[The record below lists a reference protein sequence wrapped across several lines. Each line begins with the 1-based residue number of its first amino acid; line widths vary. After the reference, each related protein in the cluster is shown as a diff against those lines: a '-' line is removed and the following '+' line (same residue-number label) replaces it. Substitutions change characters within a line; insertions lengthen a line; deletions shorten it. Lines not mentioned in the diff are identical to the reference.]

1 MLLGDRNG
9 DNGSIGRPKWMFTI
23 SGVRSMVQVQPRLF
37 ESFEDYLV
45 YSESLEG
52 FYELY
57 NGQLVKM
64 PPESGVN
71 VQIANR
77 LLLHF
82 AGLVGIDRVRG
93 QGLEIEVQGEPRNR
107 YPDLTILRE
116 EHIEQL
122 ARRNTVRLSMN
133 PPLLVVE
140 VVSPGEV
147 QRQRDYVAKRFQYQ
161 SCGIPEYWLIDP
173 DAETVLVLVLREG
186 TYEEMGAFS
195 GDTPIESLSLA
206 DLNLT
211 AAQVFLG

>member
-1 MLLGDRNG
+1 
-9 DNGSIGRPKWMFTI
+9 
-23 SGVRSMVQVQPRLF
+23 MVQVQPRLF

-71 VQIANR
+71 VQIASFLFLQFAR
-77 LLLHF
+77 L
-82 AGLVGIDRVRG
+82 IDYRRVRG

-173 DAETVLVLVLREG
+173 EAETVLVLELREG
-186 TYEEMGAFS
+186 SYQEIGTFTGE
-195 GDTPIESLSLA
+195 TPIQSFTIS
-206 DLNLT
+206 DLDLT
-211 AAQVFLG
+211 AGQVFLG

>member
-1 MLLGDRNG
+1 
-9 DNGSIGRPKWMFTI
+9 
-23 SGVRSMVQVQPRLF
+23 MVQIQPRLF

-77 LLLHF
+77 LLLYF

-93 QGLEIEVQGEPRNR
+93 QGLEIEVQGEPRNH

-133 PPLLVVE
+133 PPLLVIE
-140 VVSPGEV
+140 VVSPGDV

-161 SCGIPEYWLIDP
+161 GCGIPEYWLIDP
-173 DAETVLVLVLREG
+173 EAETILVLGLQEG
-186 TYEEMGAFS
+186 FYHEIGTFS
-195 GDTPIESLSLA
+195 GDAPIQSVMMP
-206 DLNLT
+206 DLDLT
-211 AAQVFLG
+211 ASQNFLG